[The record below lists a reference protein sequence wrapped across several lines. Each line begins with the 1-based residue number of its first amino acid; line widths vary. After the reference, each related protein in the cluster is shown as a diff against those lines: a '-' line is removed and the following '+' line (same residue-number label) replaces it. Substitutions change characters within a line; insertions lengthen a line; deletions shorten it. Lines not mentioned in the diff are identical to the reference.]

1 MAKVGT
7 VRFNIE
13 ADHARMSRQ
22 LAAANGKLSKF
33 KSQTKLNM
41 DGIRNSFV
49 GAFGGFIVLQ
59 AVTSAVKSLVGFE
72 LQMDKVQ
79 AISGAT
85 NTQMEALTETAL
97 RLGRTSIFTASEIG
111 KMEEELARL
120 GFSTEKILAS
130 ADAITKLALVTDREL
145 GESAKTVA
153 GTLNG
158 FNLIA
163 EDSGRVANIMAESFS
178 SSALDLEK
186 FTVATANSSANAAI
200 FGASLEE
207 NTARLG
213 QLVDRQIDASKAGTD
228 LRRMYINLNA
238 AGLTWNEG
246 MGLIANST
254 DQMATAVEL
263 FDVRA
268 AGAAIILAN
277 TQKETAKAAKKFG
290 DTAFD
295 IDEKARIMAENTST
309 SFKLLTSAVDGFI
322 QHIGSAAVLDGMA
335 KFAAGFLNILS
346 SGGKDPFTAIKAY
359 GKEIGE
365 NLVKRTER
373 SSAGLDK
380 LRGSQERLR
389 HELLGFVLE
398 RGKLDKSLNA
408 ELEIIGTKSPLA
420 WNNLTEKIN
429 KYQSILGP
437 LDAGIKSITDK
448 LEKEA
453 AALENAAKAAKEYAK
468 QMSFVGRAADNSKQ
482 IENLLSSGGGTKDNG
497 RGLGLG
503 NDGFFA
509 TRDIDVEAGAK
520 EAFDKTIE
528 DGKKALFDL
537 EGRAEV
543 LKEKMVQM
551 QVEAALGFTTSVIE
565 NGVINGIGAAFSQVL
580 DAMGDGLIK
589 LGIAAIAHSKIMEG
603 IKASLQAGISNPIV
617 GAAAGAAAIAAGIA
631 LKASSAAINQN
642 TSGAAGGS
650 GGVSGPSGRFLGGGQ
665 IQQNRLEGEF
675 TVRGSDLVY
684 ILGRQGQIDG
694 RQKAG

>member
-49 GAFGGFIVLQ
+49 SAFGGFIVLN
-59 AVTSAVKSLVGFE
+59 AVSSAVKSLVGFE

-85 NTQMEALTETAL
+85 NTQMKALTETAL
-97 RLGRTSIFTASEIG
+97 RLGRTSIFTASEVG

-130 ADAITKLALVTDREL
+130 ADAITKLALVTDRGL

-163 EDSGRVANIMAESFS
+163 EDSGRVANIMAEAFS

-186 FTVATANSSANAAI
+186 FTVGTANSSSIAES
-200 FGASLEE
+200 FGATLEE

-213 QLVDRQIDASKAGTD
+213 MLTDRQIDASKAGTD
-228 LRRMYINLNA
+228 LRRMYINLNEK
-238 AGLTWNEG
+238 GLTWKQG
-246 MGLIANST
+246 MDLIANST
-254 DQMATAVEL
+254 DQLGTAVEL

-268 AGAAIILAN
+268 AGSARILAN
-277 TQKETAKAAKKFG
+277 AQEATAEAAKKFG
-290 DTAFD
+290 DTAFE
-295 IDEKARIMAENTST
+295 IDKKAKIMADNTST
-309 SFKLLTSAVDGFI
+309 SFKLFTSSVDGFI
-322 QHIGSAAVLDGMA
+322 QYIGSTETLDALA
-335 KFAAGFLNILS
+335 KFGAAFFNAIGRPQFQKFQE
-346 SGGKDPFTAIKAY
+346 GGKI
-359 GKEIGE
+359 IGE
-365 NLVKRTER
+365 DFVKATER
-373 SSAGLDK
+373 SAGGL
-380 LRGSQERLR
+380 
-389 HELLGFVLE
+389 
-398 RGKLDKSLNA
+398 A
-408 ELEIIGTKSPLA
+408 ELKVAAESYRKAIDELAKKQKAFAAEDSEWIDEKTRKGQWDKIQKSIEQYT
-420 WNNLTEKIN
+420 N
-429 KYQSILGP
+429 ILGP

-453 AALENAAKAAKEYAK
+453 AALLNSAKAAKEYAK